1 MKALIF
7 LLMSIS
13 IFSSRTFAQDGQS
26 VAGNENKEEK
36 AVAAAVEALRKAMID
51 PDKGTLEKLTRDE
64 LSYGHS
70 GGQVQDKSE
79 FVETLTSGKS
89 DFVTIDLSE
98 QTIKI
103 AGHTA
108 IVRHQ
113 LSATTNDG
121 GKPGTVKLSILL
133 VWVKQKGDWKLLAR
147 QAVKIP

>member
-1 MKALIF
+1 
-7 LLMSIS
+7 MSIS

-26 VAGNENKEEK
+26 DAGKENKEEK

-51 PDKGTLEKLTRDE
+51 PDKGTLEKLTLDE

-70 GGQVQDKSE
+70 SGQVQDKAE
-79 FVETLTSGKS
+79 FVEALISGKS

-98 QTIKI
+98 LTIKI
-103 AGHTA
+103 VGHTA
-108 IVRHQ
+108 IVRHH

-133 VWVKQKGDWKLLAR
+133 VWVKEKGEWRLLAR
-147 QAVKIP
+147 QAVKIL